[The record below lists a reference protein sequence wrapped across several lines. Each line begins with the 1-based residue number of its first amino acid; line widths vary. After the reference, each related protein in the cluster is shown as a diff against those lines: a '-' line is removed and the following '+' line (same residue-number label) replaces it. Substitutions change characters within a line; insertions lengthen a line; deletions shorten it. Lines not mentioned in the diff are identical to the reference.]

1 MILSICIPTYNRINQ
16 LDNCL
21 NSILIS
27 KKNVD
32 DFNFEICISDN
43 NSKENTEEIIQ
54 KYNKELKIKFIR
66 NKKNFGFAINAI
78 KTVSMAQGEFSWMI
92 GDDDLILP
100 QTLLKLKN
108 LLQNNSD
115 NDYFFIN
122 SYHLNSIY
130 LGQFSSPFDTNN
142 LNFENMK
149 KMSPLKISRSAP
161 FWEVIDPKVSWDFL
175 IGIYLSI
182 FRTEKWLKSIDVIDQ
197 EKIKDTG
204 VWSNFDNT
212 CLHPIVIANAF
223 KNSKAYICAEPLS
236 VNLIGEREWKS
247 MYEFVESI
255 RIPELLDYYRTQGLN
270 LKSYLYCKNFALRN
284 FSNYMFKIIIGGEK
298 MGRNYLNIKKH
309 ILKNLFYPNVYLSVI
324 YFIFR
329 RIFNR

>member
-43 NSKENTEEIIQ
+43 NSEKNTEEIIQ
-54 KYNKELKIKFIR
+54 KYNKELKIKFNR

-236 VNLIGEREWKS
+236 VNLLGEREWKS
-247 MYEFVESI
+247 MYEFVECI

-329 RIFNR
+329 KIFNR

>member
-43 NSKENTEEIIQ
+43 NSEKNTEEIIQ
-54 KYNKELKIKFIR
+54 KYNKELKIKFNR

-100 QTLLKLKN
+100 KTLLKLKN

-182 FRTEKWLKSIDVIDQ
+182 FKTEKWLKSIDVIDQ

-236 VNLIGEREWKS
+236 VNLLGEREWKS
-247 MYEFVESI
+247 MYEFVECI

-270 LKSYLYCKNFALRN
+270 LKSYLYCKNYALRN

-329 RIFNR
+329 KIFNR